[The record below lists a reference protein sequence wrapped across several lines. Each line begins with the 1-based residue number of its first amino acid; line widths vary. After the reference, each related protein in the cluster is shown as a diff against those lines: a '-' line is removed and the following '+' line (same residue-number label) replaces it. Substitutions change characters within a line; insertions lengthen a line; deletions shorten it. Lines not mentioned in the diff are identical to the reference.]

1 MCVPYSS
8 LFLSRPPASATAT
21 INEGGYESLIGNTP
35 LLYLPKIS
43 SLLPN
48 KVKIY
53 VKMENMN
60 PGGTGKD
67 RAALSLILDAER
79 RGELPPPSKVSGF
92 EECIARHNGYCTRRV
107 DTVGGD
113 NGCDGAGDKRGR
125 CSNQDTKEQS
135 PNQQLSK
142 DDKHSNQSA
151 APSSTFISHNSIP
164 SNIHSAI
171 LTALHNTRTHGILIE
186 GTSGSTGISLASL
199 SCTRGHGIIVVMPD
213 DQSSQKA
220 DFLRR
225 LGAGVVVV
233 QNCSIS
239 NPGHYVNVA
248 RRVCEWLQVERRYDY
263 YYWNN
268 VVGRRNQKEDDDY
281 GNDCCSIIGRT
292 TASIDSGEQRTTTS
306 RQPPR
311 LIQAAFMNQFENLAN
326 VKSHYTTTG
335 PEIYSQLNG
344 EVDAFVMSAGTGGT
358 LVGVGGYLKE
368 RWFQNHHHHDDRTVQ
383 QYPPYHKDVKRNQS
397 QPPRVFLVDPP
408 GSSLYNKIKF
418 GVAYASEQS
427 EQRLRRH
434 RYDTLAEGIG
444 LDRVTANF
452 GLGCETIAW
461 DDDCWEG
468 RRRKRNS
475 RSFGSRIDLLMN
487 AATCQRP
494 SNTGSLSDRSRATF
508 SSKIIDDAIA
518 ITDQQAV
525 YMAHF
530 LLRHEGL
537 FVGSSTAMNITG
549 ALLVASHMPEGS
561 NIVTIVC
568 DIGQRHTSRFWN
580 RDFIVGKWGLKW
592 PGDGGGID
600 DGANNILELLGIAI
614 SEEKNPQQ

>member
-1 MCVPYSS
+1 MHYSS
-8 LFLSRPPASATAT
+8 LFLFRPPASATAT

-92 EECIARHNGYCTRRV
+92 EDSIARNNGNRIRRV

-113 NGCDGAGDKRGR
+113 NGFDGDGDNRGR

-142 DDKHSNQSA
+142 DDNYSNQSA
-151 APSSTFISHNSIP
+151 VPSSALISRNSIP

-171 LTALHNTRTHGILIE
+171 LTALRNTRTHGILIE

-248 RRVCEWLQVERRYDY
+248 KRVCEWLQVERRYDQ
-263 YYWNN
+263 YYWND
-268 VVGRRNQKEDDDY
+268 VVGRGNQKENDDY
-281 GNDCCSIIGRT
+281 GNDRSESSIIGLT
-292 TASIDSGEQRTTTS
+292 TTSIDSGEQITTTS

-326 VKSHYTTTG
+326 VQSHYTTTG
-335 PEIYSQLNG
+335 PEIYLQLKG
-344 EVDAFVMSAGTGGT
+344 KVDAFVMSAGTGGT

-368 RWFQNHHHHDDRTVQ
+368 RYHDDRTVQ
-383 QYPPYHKDVKRNQS
+383 QHPPHHEDVTRNQS

-418 GVAYASEQS
+418 GVAYASQQS

-461 DDDCWEG
+461 YGDCWEG
-468 RRRKRNS
+468 RRRKRNL

-487 AATCQRP
+487 ATSGQRP
-494 SNTGSLSDRSRATF
+494 SNTGRLSDRSRTAF
-508 SSKIIDDAIA
+508 SSRIIDDAIS

-525 YMAHF
+525 YMAHY

-537 FVGSSTAMNITG
+537 FVGSSTAMNVTG
-549 ALLVASHMPEGS
+549 ALRAASQMPEGS

-580 RDFIVGKWGLKW
+580 RDFIVDEWGLKW
-592 PGDGGGID
+592 PGDGNGID

-614 SEEKNPQQ
+614 SEEEKIPQQ